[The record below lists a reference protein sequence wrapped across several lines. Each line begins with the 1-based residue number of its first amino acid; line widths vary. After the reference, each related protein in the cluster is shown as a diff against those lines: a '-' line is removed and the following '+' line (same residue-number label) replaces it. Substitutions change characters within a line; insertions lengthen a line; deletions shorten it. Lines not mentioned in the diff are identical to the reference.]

1 MTIYAGRYGP
11 EGIEYPDGTHAV
23 NRAVTVY
30 VIDGDTPAVLFT
42 NRDRTEI
49 ADNPVYTD
57 DLGNLVFWTN
67 PGDYLCEVDEG
78 HQFIVQVSKDPFESA
93 EEGSVDLEINRVAA
107 ITLSGHKLVTTNDD
121 GTVRYADASD
131 LDDCLRP
138 IWLTTS
144 AWLEGALTTLTVQG
158 IVVEPTW
165 NWTPGSLIWLGLNGQ
180 LTQTIP
186 PEAAFV
192 RRVAEV
198 IEPTIISFRPE
209 MPIVQ
214 IGA

>member
-1 MTIYAGRYGP
+1 MTTYAGRYGP

-23 NRAVTVY
+23 NRAVTVF
-30 VIDGDTPAVLFT
+30 VVDGTTQATLFT
-42 NRDRTEI
+42 DRDRNSVAE
-49 ADNPVYTD
+49 NPVSTD
-57 DLGNLVFWTN
+57 ELGNLNFWAN
-67 PGDYLCEVDEG
+67 PGDYMCEVDEG
-78 HQFIVQVSKDPFESA
+78 HQFFVQVGTDPLEPREEAADFEI
-93 EEGSVDLEINRVAA
+93 LRIAA
-107 ITLSGHKLVTTNDD
+107 QTLGGHRLVTANDD

-138 IWLTTS
+138 IWLTTA

-158 IVVEPTW
+158 IVIEPTW
-165 NWTPGSLIWLGLNGQ
+165 NWIPGQLIWLGTNGQ

-186 PEAAFV
+186 PAAAFV

-209 MPIVQ
+209 QPIVQ